1 MNSFENLGLSKPILE
16 AITELG
22 FKTPTAIQ
30 EKAIP
35 VLLEGRSDF
44 VGLAQTGTGKTA
56 AFGLPLLQL
65 IEPDEKIPQAL
76 ILSPTRELGIQI
88 AEDLKTFSKNILNL
102 NVVNVYGGASIDD
115 QIRKIRRGAH
125 VVVATPGRLLDLIRR
140 KAINLSKVEYVILD
154 EADEMLN
161 MGFKEDIDAILSTT
175 SDKKLTWLFSA
186 TMSGEVRRIS
196 KNYMTD
202 PVEVTVGSANTTN
215 TNIEHQYYLMNNR
228 DRYNVLKRIVDF
240 YPDIYGIVFCRTRKE
255 TQEVSELLMKDGY
268 NADAIHGDLS
278 QVQRDRVMRSFKSKS
293 LQLLV
298 ATDVAA
304 RGIDVDDLTHV
315 LHYNLPDELEYY
327 THRSGRT
334 ARAGKKGISIAL
346 VTPRDERKIKDLS
359 RRLKMEFAQV
369 KIPGGAEVC
378 ERQLL
383 NFMKRVIDVNVEEE
397 AIEQFLPAIHE
408 ELKDLDREELV
419 KRMVSLEF
427 NRFWDYYK
435 NAQDLNMRSST
446 QKRVRQNDGEVSTE
460 DRLFINIG
468 RKDGV
473 DVPSLLTLIHKQC
486 GVRGKN
492 VGRVDLKGVFS
503 FFDVDKAFTEEII
516 KGFAGAEVGG
526 RAIRIE
532 VSGDRPETTDTEERR
547 PRGGGDRSRGYSGGG
562 SRGYSSGGS
571 RGGSSAGRSR
581 GRSGGGDR
589 SRFRSD
595 DSRDRRSK
603 PEGARSSDRRRR
615 D

>member
-1 MNSFENLGLSKPILE
+1 MSSFDNLGLSRPILE

-22 FKTPTAIQ
+22 FTTPTAIQ

-88 AEDLKTFSKNILNL
+88 ADDLKIFSKNILNL
-102 NVVNVYGGASIDD
+102 NVVNVYGGASIED
-115 QIRKIRRGAH
+115 QIRKIKRGVH

-202 PVEVTVGSANTTN
+202 PVEVTVGTANTTN

-255 TQEVSELLMKDGY
+255 TQEVAELLMKDGY
-268 NADAIHGDLS
+268 NADALHGDLS

-334 ARAGKKGISIAL
+334 ARAGRKGISIAL
-346 VTPRDERKIKDLS
+346 VTPRDERRVRDLS
-359 RRLKMEFAQV
+359 RRLKMNFEQV
-369 KIPGGAEVC
+369 KIPNGEEVC
-378 ERQLL
+378 QRQVL
-383 NFMKRVIDVNVEEE
+383 NFMHRVIEVNVEEE
-397 AIEQFLPAIHE
+397 AIQQFLPAIYE
-408 ELKDLDREELV
+408 ELKELDRDELV

-446 QKRVRQNDGEVSTE
+446 QKRVRRNDGVVSTE

-468 RKDGV
+468 RKDGI

-526 RAIRIE
+526 RAVRIE
-532 VSGDRPETTDTEERR
+532 VSGDRPASSER
-547 PRGGGDRSRGYSGGG
+547 PRSGGRSRGYSGGG
-562 SRGYSSGGS
+562 RS
-571 RGGSSAGRSR
+571 RGGS
-581 GRSGGGDR
+581 GDR
-589 SRFRSD
+589 SRSRGGD
-595 DSRDRRSK
+595 DSRDRRRK
-603 PEGARSSDRRRR
+603 PEGGGRSFDRRRR
-615 D
+615 DN

>member
-1 MNSFENLGLSKPILE
+1 MNSFENLGLSRPILE

-65 IEPDEKIPQAL
+65 IEPDEKFPQAL

-88 AEDLKTFSKNILNL
+88 AEDLKIFSKNILNL
-102 NVVNVYGGASIDD
+102 NVVNVYGGASIDE
-115 QIRKIRRGAH
+115 QIRKLRRGAH

-161 MGFKEDIDAILSTT
+161 MGFKEDIDDILSTT
-175 SDKKLTWLFSA
+175 SDEKLTWLFSA
-186 TMSGEVRRIS
+186 TMPAEVRRIS

-202 PVEVTVGSANTTN
+202 PVEVTVGQANTTN
-215 TNIEHQYYLMNNR
+215 KNIEHQYYLMNNR
-228 DRYNVLKRIVDF
+228 DRYNVLKRVVDY
-240 YPDIYGIVFCRTRKE
+240 YPDIYGIIFCRTRKE
-255 TQEVSELLMKDGY
+255 TQEVAELLMKDGY
-268 NADAIHGDLS
+268 NADALHGDLS
-278 QVQRDRVMRSFKSKS
+278 QVQRDRVMRSFKNKS

-304 RGIDVDDLTHV
+304 RGIDVDDLSHV
-315 LHYNLPDELEYY
+315 LHYNLPDELEFY

-346 VTPRDERKIKDLS
+346 VTPRDERRVRDLS
-359 RRLKMEFAQV
+359 RRLKMDFEQV

-378 ERQLL
+378 ERQVL
-383 NFMKRVIDVNVEEE
+383 NFMHRVIDVNVEEE
-397 AIEQFLPAIHE
+397 AIGQFLPAIHE
-408 ELKDLDREELV
+408 ELKDLDRDELV

-435 NAQDLNMRSST
+435 DAQDLNMRSTT
-446 QKRVRQNDGEVSTE
+446 QKRVRQNEGAVSTE

-468 RKDGV
+468 RKDGI

-526 RAIRIE
+526 RAVRIE
-532 VSGDRPETTDTEERR
+532 VSGDRPAQSENRRR
-547 PRGGGDRSRGYSGGG
+547 PRGGY
-562 SRGYSSGGS
+562 
-571 RGGSSAGRSR
+571 
-581 GRSGGGDR
+581 SGGGDR
-589 SRFRSD
+589 RGGHSGGDRSRYRKD
-595 DSRDRRSK
+595 DSRDRRRK
-603 PEGARSSDRRRR
+603 PEGGGRSFDRRRR
-615 D
+615 DN

>member
-1 MNSFENLGLSKPILE
+1 MSSFDNLGLSRPILE

-22 FKTPTAIQ
+22 FTTPTAIQ

-88 AEDLKTFSKNILNL
+88 ADDLKIFSKNILNL

-161 MGFKEDIDAILSTT
+161 MGFKEDIDSILSST
-175 SDKKLTWLFSA
+175 SDDKLTWLFSA
-186 TMSGEVRRIS
+186 TMPNEVRRIS

-202 PVEVTVGSANTTN
+202 PVEVTVGTANTTN
-215 TNIEHQYYLMNNR
+215 KNIEHQYYLMNNR
-228 DRYNVLKRIVDF
+228 DRYNVLKRVVDF
-240 YPDIYGIVFCRTRKE
+240 YPDIYGIIFCRTRKE
-255 TQEVSELLMKDGY
+255 TQEVAELLMKDGY
-268 NADAIHGDLS
+268 NADALHGDLS

-304 RGIDVDDLTHV
+304 RGIDVDDLSHV
-315 LHYNLPDELEYY
+315 LHYNLPDELEFY

-346 VTPRDERKIKDLS
+346 VTPRDERRVRDLS
-359 RRLKMEFAQV
+359 RRLKMDFEQV
-369 KIPGGAEVC
+369 KIPNGEEVC
-378 ERQLL
+378 QRQVLS
-383 NFMKRVIDVNVEEE
+383 FMNRVIDVNVEEE

-408 ELKDLDREELV
+408 ELKDLDRDELV

-446 QKRVRQNDGEVSTE
+446 QKRVRQNDGAESTE

-468 RKDGV
+468 RKDGI
-473 DVPSLLTLIHKQC
+473 DVPTLLNLIHKQC

-503 FFDVDKAFTEEII
+503 FFDVDKTFTEEII

-526 RAIRIE
+526 RAVRIE
-532 VSGDRPETTDTEERR
+532 ISGDRPDSSER
-547 PRGGGDRSRGYSGGG
+547 PRSGGRSRGYSGGGDRSRGYSGGG
-562 SRGYSSGGS
+562 RS
-571 RGGSSAGRSR
+571 RGGS
-581 GRSGGGDR
+581 GDR
-589 SRFRSD
+589 SRSRGGD
-595 DSRDRRSK
+595 DSRDRRRK
-603 PEGARSSDRRRR
+603 PEGGGRSFDRRRR

>member
-22 FKTPTAIQ
+22 FTTPTAIQ

-88 AEDLKTFSKNILNL
+88 ADDLKTFSKNILNL

-161 MGFKEDIDAILSTT
+161 MGFKEDIDSILSTT

-186 TMSGEVRRIS
+186 TMSSEVRRIS

-202 PVEVTVGSANTTN
+202 PVEVTVGGANTTN

-255 TQEVSELLMKDGY
+255 TQEVAELLMKDGY

-278 QVQRDRVMRSFKSKS
+278 QVQRDRVMRSFKTKS
-293 LQLLV
+293 LQMLV

-468 RKDGV
+468 RKDGI

-503 FFDVDKAFTEEII
+503 FFDVEKAYTEEII

-526 RAIRIE
+526 RAVRIE
-532 VSGDRPETTDTEERR
+532 VSGDRPAPSENRGR
-547 PRGGGDRSRGYSGGG
+547 SRGGYSGGGDRSRG
-562 SRGYSSGGS
+562 GYSGGS
-571 RGGSSAGRSR
+571 RSRSSDKSR
-581 GRSGGGDR
+581 
-589 SRFRSD
+589 RSD
-595 DSRDRRSK
+595 DSRDRRRK

-615 D
+615 EN

>member
-65 IEPDEKIPQAL
+65 IEPNEKIPQAL

-255 TQEVSELLMKDGY
+255 TQEVAELLMKDGY

-278 QVQRDRVMRSFKSKS
+278 QVQRDRVMRSFKTKS

-359 RRLKMEFAQV
+359 RRLKMEFTQV

-383 NFMKRVIDVNVEEE
+383 NFMNRVIDVNVEEE
-397 AIEQFLPAIHE
+397 AIGQFLPAIHE
-408 ELKDLDREELV
+408 ELKDLDRDELV

-435 NAQDLNMRSST
+435 DAQDLNMRSST
-446 QKRVRQNDGEVSTE
+446 QKRVRQNDGAVSTE

-468 RKDGV
+468 RKDGI

-526 RAIRIE
+526 RAVRIE
-532 VSGDRPETTDTEERR
+532 VSGDRPDSSER
-547 PRGGGDRSRGYSGGG
+547 PRGGNRSRSYSGGGRSRGGSGDRSR
-562 SRGYSSGGS
+562 S
-571 RGGSSAGRSR
+571 RGG
-581 GRSGGGDR
+581 
-589 SRFRSD
+589 D
-595 DSRDRRSK
+595 DSRDRRRK
-603 PEGARSSDRRRR
+603 PEGGGRSFDRRRR

>member
-1 MNSFENLGLSKPILE
+1 MSSFDNLGLSRPILE

-22 FKTPTAIQ
+22 FTAPTAIQ

-88 AEDLKTFSKNILNL
+88 ADDLKIFSKNILNL

-202 PVEVTVGSANTTN
+202 PVEVTVGTANTTN

-255 TQEVSELLMKDGY
+255 TQEVAELLMKDGY
-268 NADAIHGDLS
+268 NADALHGDLS

-334 ARAGKKGISIAL
+334 ARAGRKGISIAL

-378 ERQLL
+378 ERQVL
-383 NFMKRVIDVNVEEE
+383 NFMHRVIEVNVEEE
-397 AIEQFLPAIHE
+397 AIGQFLPAIHE
-408 ELKDLDREELV
+408 ELKELDRDELV

-435 NAQDLNMRSST
+435 DAQDLNMRSST
-446 QKRVRQNDGEVSTE
+446 QKRVRQNDGAVSTE

-468 RKDGV
+468 RKDGI

-503 FFDVDKAFTEEII
+503 FFDVDKEFTEEII

-526 RAIRIE
+526 RAVRIE
-532 VSGDRPETTDTEERR
+532 VSGDRPDSSER
-547 PRGGGDRSRGYSGGG
+547 PRGGNRSRGGYSGGGDRSRGYSGGG
-562 SRGYSSGGS
+562 RS
-571 RGGSSAGRSR
+571 RGGS
-581 GRSGGGDR
+581 GDR
-589 SRFRSD
+589 SRSRGD
-595 DSRDRRSK
+595 DSRDRRRK
-603 PEGARSSDRRRR
+603 PEGARSFDRRRR
-615 D
+615 DD

>member
-1 MNSFENLGLSKPILE
+1 MNSFENLGLSRPILE

-65 IEPDEKIPQAL
+65 IEPDENIPQAL

-88 AEDLKTFSKNILNL
+88 SEDLKTFSKNILNL

-115 QIRKIRRGAH
+115 QIRKIKRGAH
-125 VVVATPGRLLDLIRR
+125 AVVATPGRLLDLIRR

-161 MGFKEDIDAILSTT
+161 MGFKEDIDAILSST
-175 SDKKLTWLFSA
+175 SDDKLTWLFSA
-186 TMSGEVRRIS
+186 TMSAEVRRIS

-202 PVEVTVGSANTTN
+202 PIEVTVGMANTTN

-255 TQEVSELLMKDGY
+255 TQEVAELLMKDGY
-268 NADAIHGDLS
+268 NADALHGDLS

-293 LQLLV
+293 LQMLV

-334 ARAGKKGISIAL
+334 ARAGRKGISIAL
-346 VTPRDERKIKDLS
+346 VTPRDERRVRDLS
-359 RRLKMEFAQV
+359 RRLKMDFEQV
-369 KIPGGAEVC
+369 RIPGGAEVC
-378 ERQLL
+378 ERQVL
-383 NFMKRVIDVNVEEE
+383 NFMHRVIDVNVEEE
-397 AIEQFLPAIHE
+397 AIGQFLPVIHE
-408 ELKDLDREELV
+408 ELKDLDRDELV

-435 NAQDLNMRSST
+435 DAQDLNMRSTT
-446 QKRVRQNDGEVSTE
+446 QKRVRQNEGAVSTE

-473 DVPSLLTLIHKQC
+473 DVPGLLTLIHKQC

-532 VSGDRPETTDTEERR
+532 VSGDRPESSDSD
-547 PRGGGDRSRGYSGGG
+547 RGGRSRGGDRSRGGYSGGG
-562 SRGYSSGGS
+562 RS
-571 RGGSSAGRSR
+571 RGGHS
-581 GRSGGGDR
+581 GGDR
-589 SRFRSD
+589 SRFRKD
-595 DSRDRRSK
+595 DSRDRRKKSD
-603 PEGARSSDRRRR
+603 GGRTFDRRRR

>member
-65 IEPDEKIPQAL
+65 IEPNEKIPQAL

-255 TQEVSELLMKDGY
+255 TQEVAELLMKDGY

-278 QVQRDRVMRSFKSKS
+278 QVQRDRVMRSFKTKS

-359 RRLKMEFAQV
+359 RRLKMEFTQV

-383 NFMKRVIDVNVEEE
+383 NFMNRVIDVNVEEE
-397 AIEQFLPAIHE
+397 AIGQFLPAIHE
-408 ELKDLDREELV
+408 ELKDLDRDELV

-435 NAQDLNMRSST
+435 DAQDLNMRSST
-446 QKRVRQNDGEVSTE
+446 QKRVRQNDGAVSTE

-468 RKDGV
+468 RKDGI

-526 RAIRIE
+526 RAVRIE
-532 VSGDRPETTDTEERR
+532 VSGDRPDSSER
-547 PRGGGDRSRGYSGGG
+547 PRGGNRSRG
-562 SRGYSSGGS
+562 GY
-571 RGGSSAGRSR
+571 
-581 GRSGGGDR
+581 SGGGDR
-589 SRFRSD
+589 SRSYSGGGRSRGGSGDRSRSRGGD
-595 DSRDRRSK
+595 DSRDRRRK
-603 PEGARSSDRRRR
+603 PEGGGRSFDRRRR